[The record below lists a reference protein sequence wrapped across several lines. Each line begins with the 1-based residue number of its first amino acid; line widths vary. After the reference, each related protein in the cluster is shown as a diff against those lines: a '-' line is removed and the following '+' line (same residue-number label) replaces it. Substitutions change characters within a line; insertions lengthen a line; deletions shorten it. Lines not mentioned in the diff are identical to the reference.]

1 MNFEKEQIKNL
12 LWVIPALVAFFIALI
27 PTLTHP
33 WPFTVDIFYH
43 IHIAEVYSHYGLTL
57 TDPLID
63 PNMGHKIN
71 YPPLFSMV
79 IAALG
84 TLLKISYVQVAR
96 LLQPVLA
103 FSVVLSVSYVSKK
116 FYGEIAGISAGF
128 LIMSSYLFSRL
139 VSPLPETMAL
149 IFVPLVVYF
158 YYKSVLDKKYKY
170 ALLSSSLF
178 LLVILTHQ
186 ATTLILFLVITSIV
200 LVLGILRRKIRFFTS
215 YFMFLTVPVIVAVL
229 TVVAIWFVSPGFI
242 QQILTYGLTVVT
254 GYMTTLPNN
263 GPISNLKYVAYLGIL
278 LIFAIAGGVVALKMR
293 RNEDILILVWI
304 LVVFLISKSY
314 WFGVNVL
321 SIRLLVH
328 LLIPFSILGGLGLSY
343 LYKDFK
349 KQEFSSVKVRSGFL
363 IAVFVVASLFA
374 VTTVTDPNFGVIPK
388 YTNTIDFK
396 TPQVAPPTESDADLA
411 DWFNKNG
418 DKKSV
423 VISNNYFTT
432 QFLSATTMQ
441 PTGSFG
447 TSESSMWLLSNKSKV
462 NKLGIGYFVYDKR
475 LINSKN
481 TKIFDTGSYIFN
493 VPELIFNNA
502 ELVYENKDYKIFTV

>member
-1 MNFEKEQIKNL
+1 MDFEKKQIKNL
-12 LWVIPALVAFFIALI
+12 LWVVPAVIAFFIALI

-57 TDPLID
+57 TDPI
-63 PNMGHKIN
+63 MGSKIS
-71 YPPLFSMV
+71 YPPLFSLV

-84 TLLKISYVQVAR
+84 TLLKINYVQVAR
-96 LLQPVLA
+96 FLQPVLA

-139 VSPLPETMAL
+139 VSSLPETMAL

-158 YYKSVLDKKYKY
+158 YYKSVMDEKYKY
-170 ALLSSSLF
+170 ALLSSFLF

-215 YFMFLTVPVIVAVL
+215 YFVFLALPVIVAAL

-242 QQILTYGLTVVT
+242 QQIWMYGLTAVT

-263 GPISNLKYVAYLGIL
+263 EPISNLKYVAYLGIL
-278 LIFAIAGGVVALKMR
+278 LIFAIAGGVVALKR
-293 RNEDILILVWI
+293 RLNEDILLLVWI

-349 KQEFSSVKVRSGFL
+349 KQEFASVKVRSGFL
-363 IAVFVVASLFA
+363 IVVFVVASLFA

-388 YTNTIDFK
+388 YTNTSDFK
-396 TPQVAPPTESDADLA
+396 TPQIAPPTDSDEGIA

-418 DKKSV
+418 DNNSV
-423 VISNNYFTT
+423 VISNNYFTI
-432 QFLSATTMQ
+432 QFLSATTIQ
-441 PTGSFG
+441 PMGSFI
-447 TSESSMWLLSNKSKV
+447 TSESCIWSAFNKSNL
-462 NKLGIGYFVYDKR
+462 NKFAVGYFVYDKR

-481 TKIFDTGSYIFN
+481 STKILDTGAYIFN
-493 VPELIFNNA
+493 VPKLIPSTA
-502 ELVYENKDYKIFTV
+502 KLVYENKDYKIFRV